1 MNPLKKVW
9 LNSEKISRHLGMMIS
24 IMEWYMKMS
33 NKKIKIQRIGLV
45 KESMILLPQTKE
57 KLKKEM

>member
-1 MNPLKKVW
+1 
-9 LNSEKISRHLGMMIS
+9 
-24 IMEWYMKMS
+24 MKMS